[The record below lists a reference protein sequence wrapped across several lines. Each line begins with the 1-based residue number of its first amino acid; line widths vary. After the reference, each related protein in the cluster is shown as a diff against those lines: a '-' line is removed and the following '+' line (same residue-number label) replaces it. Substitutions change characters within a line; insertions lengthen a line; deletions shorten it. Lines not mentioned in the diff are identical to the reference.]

1 MSTYLGG
8 YALILDNVLADVS
21 SQLDQQAKLG
31 VKIDVQHD
39 VSESAPVYRGVWW
52 KIPQVTAVFA
62 DLKGS
67 TRLNATEKPRTAAL
81 AYTYFLRAMAVTM
94 ERFSAGYVDIQG
106 DGIFGL
112 FSGKGSQ
119 FQAAACAFTMQS
131 LIEWDVAVRFRKDTS
146 ANWKLTAGI
155 GIDQGALLVR
165 QLGLRGTGENEVW
178 AGTPVNT
185 AAKLSSAASPGQVV
199 VSDRVF
205 DGYGRASELRQR
217 ALLRSCGCR
226 GNSPGGGLDGSSKQP
241 KNVWKSGQVPPHL
254 GLDIEK
260 AYRTDTPWCRRH
272 GAEYCESIVTDKRP
286 SS

>member
-1 MSTYLGG
+1 M
-8 YALILDNVLADVS
+8 ILDGVRANVS
-21 SQLDQQAKLG
+21 SQLNQQAKLG

-94 ERFSAGYVDIQG
+94 DRFSAGYVDIQG

-119 FQAAACAFTMQS
+119 FQAAACAITMQT
-131 LIEWDVAVRFRKDTS
+131 LIERDVALRFRKDTS

-155 GIDQGALLVR
+155 GIDQGTLLVR
-165 QLGLRGTGENEVW
+165 RLGLRGTGENEVW

-185 AAKLSSAASPGQVV
+185 AAKLSSAALPGHLV
-199 VSDRVF
+199 VSERVF
-205 DGYGRASELRQR
+205 DGYGRASKLRQR
-217 ALLRSCGCR
+217 ALLQSCGCQQ
-226 GNSPGGGLDGSSKQP
+226 NSPGDGLDGPSEQP
-241 KNVWKSGQVPPHL
+241 RSVWKSGQVPQHL

-260 AYRTDTPWCRRH
+260 AYWTNTAWCGRH

-286 SS
+286 RS

>member
-1 MSTYLGG
+1 M
-8 YALILDNVLADVS
+8 ILDNVLADVS

-52 KIPQVTAVFA
+52 RIPQVTAVFA

-67 TRLNATEKPRTAAL
+67 TRLNATENPTTAAL

-112 FSGKGSQ
+112 FSGAGSQ
-119 FQAAACAFTMQS
+119 FKAAACAITMNT
-131 LIEWDVAVRFRKDTS
+131 LIERDVAVRFRKNTS

-155 GIDQGALLVR
+155 GIDQGTLLVR
-165 QLGLRGTGENEVW
+165 RLGLRGTSENEVW

-185 AAKLSSAASPGQVV
+185 AAKLSSWACPGVVV

-205 DGYGRASELRQR
+205 DGYERASGLRQR
-217 ALLRSCGCR
+217 ALLCSCGCQENR
-226 GNSPGGGLDGSSKQP
+226 PGGGGGLHGSSERA
-241 KNVWKSGQVPPHL
+241 KNLWKSGPVPDSL
-254 GLDIEK
+254 GLDIQK
-260 AYRTDTPWCRRH
+260 AHWANTKWCQYH
-272 GAEYCESIVTDKRP
+272 GAEYCESIVRNKAP
-286 SS
+286 ST